1 MIQKIKIIKT
11 LIIIFSLSLSFSAN
25 AQTVEEIIKGRKAM
39 FSENYQNAKKISI
52 LLKSKR
58 IEEAKPLM
66 KKISDNYIK
75 LLDYFPE
82 NAKEGFKTGALPSIW
97 ENKDEFNA
105 LMKKASD
112 DMIKLAKAIDTAE
125 DLRENVYVR
134 ESLETS
140 QLSAKSGTRFRSV
153 SKETNPPK
161 ISTTMA
167 ADVVS
172 EVRCGSKVG
181 GSAHNLLNTPPASI
195 SEPTDA
201 SAIVLIS
208 DFSLGTEEDI
218 GDVDSDEEMAPS

>member
-1 MIQKIKIIKT
+1 MIRKIKIIKT
-11 LIIIFSLSLSFSAN
+11 LIIIFSLSFSFSAN

-105 LMKKASD
+105 LMQKASG
-112 DMIKLAKAIDTAE
+112 DMLKLAKAVETAN
-125 DLRENVYVR
+125 DLRAAQKELMWSNC
-134 ESLETS
+134 
-140 QLSAKSGTRFRSV
+140 SACHSKFR
-153 SKETNPPK
+153 
-161 ISTTMA
+161 
-167 ADVVS
+167 
-172 EVRCGSKVG
+172 
-181 GSAHNLLNTPPASI
+181 
-195 SEPTDA
+195 
-201 SAIVLIS
+201 
-208 DFSLGTEEDI
+208 
-218 GDVDSDEEMAPS
+218 APH

>member
-11 LIIIFSLSLSFSAN
+11 LIIIFSLCFPFTAN

-39 FSENYQNAKKISI
+39 FSGNYQNAKKISI
-52 LLKSKR
+52 LLKSKK

-82 NAKEGFKTGALPSIW
+82 NTKEGFKTEALPTIW

-125 DLRENVYVR
+125 DLRAAQKELMWSNC
-134 ESLETS
+134 
-140 QLSAKSGTRFRSV
+140 SACHSKFR
-153 SKETNPPK
+153 
-161 ISTTMA
+161 
-167 ADVVS
+167 
-172 EVRCGSKVG
+172 
-181 GSAHNLLNTPPASI
+181 
-195 SEPTDA
+195 
-201 SAIVLIS
+201 
-208 DFSLGTEEDI
+208 
-218 GDVDSDEEMAPS
+218 APH